1 MGFSEEELITIRRKL
16 HQIPEIGMEEYKTTE
31 YLLSI
36 LKGFPQDRLEI
47 VTQDTAIVVVV
58 KGKNSQKRI
67 GWRTDIDGLP
77 IKELTG
83 LPFASTHPGK
93 MHACGHDFHMTITL
107 GLIKKALEE
116 ESQNDRVFFF
126 QPAEENL
133 SGAKVYYDNGFFKE
147 QQADEIYALHVAPN
161 LPSNVVGSLNGTLFA
176 GACRFVVTFIGKEGH
191 AAFPHEANDTIV
203 AAASFVS
210 QIQTIISRN
219 VDPMESAVITF
230 GEFNGGIADN
240 VVAGKTVLTGT
251 IRALTHEVNE
261 LTQARM
267 TEIAAGI
274 ALSFGCK
281 VDVHLEQFGYV
292 PVVNHPELTI
302 DFMDYMKNSSSLIFK
317 EVKEAMTAE
326 DFGYLLSKMP
336 GTMFWYGVN
345 SEYGLHHGKFNPDE
359 RTLVVAVEEI
369 HRFLIHR
376 DKQ

>member
-116 ESQNDRVFFF
+116 ESKNDRVFFF

-161 LPSNVVGSLNGTLFA
+161 LPSNLVGSLNGTLFA

-210 QIQTIISRN
+210 QIQTIISR
-219 VDPMESAVITF
+219 
-230 GEFNGGIADN
+230 
-240 VVAGKTVLTGT
+240 
-251 IRALTHEVNE
+251 
-261 LTQARM
+261 
-267 TEIAAGI
+267 
-274 ALSFGCK
+274 
-281 VDVHLEQFGYV
+281 
-292 PVVNHPELTI
+292 
-302 DFMDYMKNSSSLIFK
+302 
-317 EVKEAMTAE
+317 
-326 DFGYLLSKMP
+326 
-336 GTMFWYGVN
+336 
-345 SEYGLHHGKFNPDE
+345 
-359 RTLVVAVEEI
+359 
-369 HRFLIHR
+369 
-376 DKQ
+376 